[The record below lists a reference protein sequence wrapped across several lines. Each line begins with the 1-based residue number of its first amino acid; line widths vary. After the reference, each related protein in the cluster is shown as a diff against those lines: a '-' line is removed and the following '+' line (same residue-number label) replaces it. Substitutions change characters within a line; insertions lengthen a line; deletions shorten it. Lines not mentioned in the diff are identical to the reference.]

1 MIYRNFILELKKQ
14 RESKNCSIYD
24 LSKETK
30 ISKKVIHKIENLNE
44 NEVDT
49 FPQRHL
55 LFLYAKHLG
64 VEIPEKNIHSTHSSR
79 VNISELSN
87 NLTST
92 NSILSLMNNFK
103 FQILFPLFL
112 VVMILSLNYSLKQNN
127 FSVEYKINNTETIS
141 SNYIEKDLSEN
152 RLFNFDE
159 TDTEKLNPSFSNS
172 KQSANLFYN
181 KQNLQ
186 ETVSLII
193 IFENEVWIEV
203 DNLKEILISQVFKE
217 GEELNL
223 EVSKNDKIFVT
234 SGNMGLISIKVNN
247 GQLKFLGSMGEIG
260 RKQVF

>member
-14 RESKNCSIYD
+14 REAKNCSIYD

-49 FPQRHL
+49 FPQKHL

-64 VEIPEKNIHSTHSSR
+64 VETPEKNIHSTNSST

-87 NLTST
+87 NLIVS
-92 NSILSLMNNFK
+92 NSILSLINNFK

-112 VVMILSLNYSLKQNN
+112 VVMILSFNHFLKQNSL
-127 FSVEYKINNTETIS
+127 SVEYKINNTETIS
-141 SNYIEKDLSEN
+141 SNNMENYLSEN

-159 TDTEKLNPSFSNS
+159 IDTEKFNPSFGNS
-172 KQSANLFYN
+172 KQSASLFDN

-186 ETVSLII
+186 ETVSLSI

-223 EVSKNDKIFVT
+223 EVSISDKIFVT

-247 GQLKFLGSMGEIG
+247 GQVKFLGSMGEIG